1 MFKIILADDEPIII
15 KGLRKMISWE
25 ELNAEI
31 VAEARNG
38 EELLEKIKEFEP
50 DIVISDVAMP
60 RMTGLDVIK
69 AIRANE
75 SNTKVIFLS
84 GYQEFEYVRTAIR
97 YEAVEYLL
105 KPVGKEELEQAVLK
119 AEKMLKT
126 DHPMEYWQEEQ
137 NDMQTIF
144 RKMNS
149 ESECKELYTHF
160 KDMGIETEE
169 KSFTGVCFSIPA
181 SFYKKIGNQNMA
193 ELLRFS
199 IFKKIEEALKK
210 EKNGFVIKRE
220 ANCSNIILL
229 QNTGQEG
236 AVEQEIQ
243 DVRNRINKEY
253 KVWLIVGVGNT
264 VNHVSELKFA
274 YKTAKFCSEL
284 YYFTEEDIIRYK
296 DISREFHSSFED
308 YNNKYKEML
317 DRILSRD
324 DNWNTTLTE
333 LLEIVENL
341 HFGNR
346 YAAENRCIAM
356 AMDLFSELEEC
367 RMILPDTRKEYDTL
381 VAKIRNQS
389 CFRELKLYIAKFI
402 TVFLNKYACNDIG
415 IESNT
420 IRIVKEYIK
429 EHYAEDL
436 NLGKLAEIVYMNPY
450 YFSSFFKKETG
461 ENFKNYLA
469 EVRMKAALKL
479 LLESDMKTYELAE
492 AVGYHDVRSFTEK
505 FREYF
510 GESPSS
516 YKKARKS

>member
-15 KGLRKMISWE
+15 KGLRKMIKWE

-31 VAEARNG
+31 VAEAKNG
-38 EELLEKIKEFEP
+38 EELLKKIQEYEP

-119 AEKMLKT
+119 AEKMLKA
-126 DHPMEYWQEEQ
+126 DHPMEYWQEEH
-137 NDMQTIF
+137 NDMQNIF

-149 ESECKELYTHF
+149 EAECKELYNHF
-160 KDMGIETEE
+160 NDMGIEIKE
-169 KSFTGVCFSIPA
+169 KSFTCICFSIPT

-199 IFKKIEEALKK
+199 IFKKIEEILKK
-210 EKNGFVIKRE
+210 GKNGFVIKRE

-229 QNTGQEG
+229 HERGEEIVEG
-236 AVEQEIQ
+236 RIQ
-243 DVRNRINKEY
+243 QVRDRITKEY
-253 KVWLIVGVGNT
+253 KVGLIVGIGST
-264 VNHVSELKFA
+264 VNQISELKFA

-284 YYFTEEDIIRYK
+284 HYFTEEQTVRYQE
-296 DISREFHSSFED
+296 IAREFHSSFED

-317 DRILSRD
+317 DEILSKNK
-324 DNWNTTLTE
+324 NWNQTLTE
-333 LLEIVENL
+333 VLEIVENL

-367 RMILPDTRKEYDTL
+367 RMVSQESRKEYENM
-381 VAKIRNQS
+381 VAKIRNQAS
-389 CFRELKLYIAKFI
+389 FRELKLYITK
-402 TVFLNKYACNDIG
+402 FLNTFLEKYGNGDSG
-415 IESNT
+415 MEGNT

-436 NLGKLAEIVYMNPY
+436 SLGKLADIVYMNPY

-461 ENFKNYLA
+461 QNFKNYLA
-469 EVRMKAALKL
+469 EVRMKVALKL
-479 LLESDMKTYELAE
+479 LMESDMKTYELAE

-516 YKKARKS
+516 YKKNRKS